1 MGRARRLSATMSLT
15 LGRRPSHSLIGL
27 MAVAGLCFAL
37 WSATLCHSDDG
48 CLVELHCFA
57 CQWALSGKVD
67 LVLPLPPVP
76 AIAVGFHAPVSE
88 PPSLGICPAPR
99 LESRGPPAA

>member
-1 MGRARRLSATMSLT
+1 MSLT

-37 WSATLCHSDDG
+37 WTTTVHHTDDG
-48 CLVELHCFA
+48 CPVELHCFA
-57 CQWALSGKVD
+57 CQWALAGKVD

-76 AIAVGFHAPVSE
+76 AIAVAFHDPAPE
-88 PPSLGICPAPR
+88 PPKLNACPAPR